1 MISEESGAETGPDT
15 AQQQHHHR
23 RTGGGDD
30 NDQADEA
37 ADKGADDA
45 QPAAVADGAG
55 EGFTAGGKGRA
66 GGDDG
71 GGHRRPARG
80 FRLRWKPTNSANTIA
95 KLSLKA
101 NLSRIK
107 VGLFISRTHAAGA
120 SGAQRASRCQHCDRS
135 CRRSPRWQWCRPGTD
150 AVGPWRPAGSSPA
163 RAAPAHPRVA
173 VDRGQPFAVDRAAA
187 VVHRRRH
194 AVDGAVHDAVAAE
207 RGNFR
212 AIALIQ
218 AVQLGFFRYAEM

>member
-1 MISEESGAETGPDT
+1 MISEESRAETGPDT

-55 EGFTAGGKGRA
+55 EGSPPAAKAG
-66 GGDDG
+66 
-71 GGHRRPARG
+71 PAATMAAVIADQRG
-80 FRLRWKPTNSANTIA
+80 VSVLRWKPTNSANTIA

-163 RAAPAHPRVA
+163 RAAPAHPPVLLSIEA
-173 VDRGQPFAVDRAAA
+173 SPLLLTVLLLLFTAAA
-187 VVHRRRH
+187 TLSTVPCMMRLLPS
-194 AVDGAVHDAVAAE
+194 G
-207 RGNFR
+207 
-212 AIALIQ
+212 
-218 AVQLGFFRYAEM
+218 